1 MAATGAS
8 GETGIG
14 QLHQADPGEDLGVVG
29 SMWGDYLA
37 WVNGELD
44 RRYGISFPIAE
55 ILERNLADLTPLQPP
70 RGRLLLIGEVGVGC
84 LQPIGEDIGEIK
96 RMYVRPDVR
105 GAGLGRRLLDG
116 LVTSA
121 DEVGYRR
128 VRLDSVRFMETA
140 HALYRS
146 AGFTEI
152 EPYEQN
158 EIPPEYWEH
167 WVFMERPRQP

>member
-1 MAATGAS
+1 M
-8 GETGIG
+8 G
-14 QLHQADPGEDLGVVG
+14 QLRQADPEELGVIRSLWV
-29 SMWGDYLA
+29 DYLT

-44 RRYGISFPIAE
+44 RRYGINFAIAE
-55 ILERNLADLTPLQPP
+55 IIERNLADLTPFQPP
-70 RGRLLLIGEVGVGC
+70 RGRLLLIGEVGIGC

-96 RMYVRPDVR
+96 RMYVHPDAR

-116 LVTSA
+116 LLAAAT
-121 DEVGYRR
+121 DVGYRR
-128 VRLDSVRFMETA
+128 VLLDSVRFMESA

-152 EPYEQN
+152 EPYEQS

-167 WVFMERPRQP
+167 WVFMERTHQR